1 VIVDDCSGKG
11 CQWEGAR
18 MSRVEMCQKME
29 QGGCLM
35 ESEVKKRK
43 CAVEF
48 KKVAAT

>member
-1 VIVDDCSGKG
+1 
-11 CQWEGAR
+11 